1 MSISRRKSALMK
13 TILGMDY
20 SDENNE
26 DEGLDIDASDELTGL
41 NDDDLDFLDDE
52 QYAEDAGDDVEL
64 NVEDIVGCADN
75 DGKVK
80 MSSIRAL
87 ADAELPDDLDEDEIV
102 GDEALTATDE
112 DIKEFEASLEE
123 DALNDDDE
131 LDDENDEFEASL
143 EEGESDEDLPEG
155 IEGKKCSA
163 RIRRTTARLDKLAN
177 YCERVGNKRLAYKID
192 MISDKLDK
200 H

>member
-123 DALNDDDE
+123 
-131 LDDENDEFEASL
+131 
-143 EEGESDEDLPEG
+143 GESDEDLPEG